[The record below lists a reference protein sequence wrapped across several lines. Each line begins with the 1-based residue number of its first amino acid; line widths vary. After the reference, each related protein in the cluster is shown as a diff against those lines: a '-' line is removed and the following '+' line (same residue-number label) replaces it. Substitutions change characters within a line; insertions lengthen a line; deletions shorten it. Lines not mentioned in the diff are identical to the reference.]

1 MSKNGAAADVA
12 PTRPWPPGTL
22 FCLLHIVVPVYPPLI
37 VPRVFE
43 RSNKTLLE
51 QLSRAAE
58 PLERVG
64 WSVQTTVLAGSPR
77 RTINAFAKGWQADL
91 IMVGSHER
99 SPLARLCLGGTA
111 QSVMRHAPCSVEI
124 VGSRRHSSGS
134 AGDHRLKIL
143 VATDGS
149 EFSAAALR
157 SVAKRPWP
165 DGSEL
170 KVISVPEFILT
181 KEASYLT
188 TDEIREIGDLG
199 AAAIEDAKRCIAT
212 GKEILSGSPL
222 SVSAEV
228 PDYLRRRQTPS
239 IRLTLDSLGGKT
251 TEFAHGEAGRGLSA
265 SQQQGWDR
273 RAFCRLRSRGRAQER
288 RDRANKHISTN
299 SVHSRYSR

>member
-1 MSKNGAAADVA
+1 MKVLIPLEMTSSNSAAGDVAAA
-12 PTRPWPPGTL
+12 RPWPPGTL

-43 RSNKTLLE
+43 SSKKTLL
-51 QLSRAAE
+51 QLLDRAAE
-58 PLERVG
+58 PLERAG
-64 WSVQTTVLAGSPR
+64 WNVRTEVLAGSPR
-77 RTINAFAKGWQADL
+77 RSINAFAKEWQADL

-99 SPLARLCLGGTA
+99 SQLQHLCLGRTA

-124 VGSRRHSSGS
+124 VRPCRRSSGLV
-134 AGDHRLKIL
+134 GDHGLKIL

-165 DGSEL
+165 DRSEV

-188 TDEIREIGDLG
+188 ANEITKIGDLG
-199 AAAIEDAKRCIAT
+199 AASIEDAKRCIAA

-222 SVSAEV
+222 SVNVEV
-228 PDYLRRRQTPS
+228 PDYQGRPYQVILHEADEWEAD
-239 IRLTLDSLGGKT
+239 LTVLGS
-251 TEFAHGEAGRGLSA
+251 HGRTG
-265 SQQQGWDR
+265 
-273 RAFCRLRSRGRAQER
+273 F
-288 RDRANKHISTN
+288 DRAVMG
-299 SVHSRYSR
+299 SVSEAVGLHAQCSVEIIREHSGETR

>member
-1 MSKNGAAADVA
+1 VRVLIPLEVMSRNGAAGDVA
-12 PTRPWPPGTL
+12 ATRPWPPGTL

-51 QLSRAAE
+51 QLGRAAE
-58 PLERVG
+58 PLETAG
-64 WSVQTTVLAGSPR
+64 WSVQTAVLAGSPR

-99 SPLARLCLGGTA
+99 SQLARLCLGGTA

-124 VGSRRHSSGS
+124 VRSRRRSSGS
-134 AGDHRLKIL
+134 TGDHGLKIL

-228 PDYLRRRQTPS
+228 PDYQDRPYQVILHEAEEWQADLIVLGSHGRTGFDRLVLGS
-239 IRLTLDSLGGKT
+239 VSEAVALHAKCSVEIIR
-251 TEFAHGEAGRGLSA
+251 ERGPA
-265 SQQQGWDR
+265 
-273 RAFCRLRSRGRAQER
+273 
-288 RDRANKHISTN
+288 
-299 SVHSRYSR
+299 V

>member
-1 MSKNGAAADVA
+1 MSRNGAAGDVA
-12 PTRPWPPGTL
+12 ATRPWPAGTL

-43 RSNKTLLE
+43 KSNKTLLE
-51 QLSRAAE
+51 QLGRAAE
-58 PLERVG
+58 PLERAG

-99 SPLARLCLGGTA
+99 SSLARLCLGGTA
-111 QSVMRHAPCSVEI
+111 QCVMRHAPCSVEI
-124 VGSRRHSSGS
+124 VRSRRRSSGS

-212 GKEILSGSPL
+212 GKETLSGSPL

-228 PDYLRRRQTPS
+228 PDYQDRPYPSDSVRGGGMAGGFNRCGITWAHWFRQTS
-239 IRLTLDSLGGKT
+239 TGKCFRSGGAPR
-251 TEFAHGEAGRGLSA
+251 EMF
-265 SQQQGWDR
+265 R
-273 RAFCRLRSRGRAQER
+273 RNHSGTRTSYLRPTA
-288 RDRANKHISTN
+288 
-299 SVHSRYSR
+299 